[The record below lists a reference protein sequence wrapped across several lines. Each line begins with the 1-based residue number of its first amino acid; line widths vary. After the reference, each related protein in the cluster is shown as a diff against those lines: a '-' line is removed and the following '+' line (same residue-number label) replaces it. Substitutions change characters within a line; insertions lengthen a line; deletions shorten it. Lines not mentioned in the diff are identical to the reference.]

1 MLCWGMAKQLL
12 KIPDGQSLRD
22 EATRLTQA
30 ILDRLRNITGAFWE
44 IGTILERIQG
54 EKLYAA
60 MGYAS
65 FRAYVDGVL
74 SVAATQAYMMIR
86 VVRAY
91 TRSDAESL
99 GLERAAGLI
108 TYAKTLGDEID
119 PGLLVRENATIG
131 DKPARVA
138 SLRDIQAAVRAQRE
152 AMSAKKRRS
161 PRERMKKREDDAI
174 AAGLRAAHKAQSLG
188 RGVVEVR
195 DDEVVVRF
203 SRAAL
208 ARRFVR

>member
-1 MLCWGMAKQLL
+1 MAKQLPSV
-12 KIPDGQSLRD
+12 PDGRALRD
-22 EATRLTQA
+22 EATRLTQVVV
-30 ILDRLRNITGAFWE
+30 DRLRDITGAFWE
-44 IGTILERIQG
+44 IGNVLERIQSQ
-54 EKLYAA
+54 KLYAA
-60 MGYAS
+60 LGYDS
-65 FRAYVDGVL
+65 FRSYVDGAL
-74 SVAATQAYMMIR
+74 GVATTQAYMMIR

-108 TYAKTLGDEID
+108 TYAKALGGTVD
-119 PGLLVRENATIG
+119 PGLLVRENAPVG

-152 AMSAKKRRS
+152 ARSAKRRRS
-161 PRERMKKREDDAI
+161 PRERLRKREADAI
-174 AAGLRAAHKAQSLG
+174 AAGLRAAHRAQDLG

-203 SRAAL
+203 SREAL
-208 ARRFVR
+208 ARRFAR